1 MRLLNKQGDLT
12 LNLRQYDADRYYSDS
27 LPPPP
32 YVVPKTNSKSI
43 VALVLGI
50 LSVMIPYLG
59 FLIGIVAI
67 IVASISLKEIKLRM
81 EQGRGL
87 AIAGLVCGIIGTA
100 MYAIIIL
107 IVLVAGTFFV
117 NTDMSS
123 YILE

>member
-1 MRLLNKQGDLT
+1 LDQRHNDV
-12 LNLRQYDADRYYSDS
+12 DRYYSDP

-43 VALVLGI
+43 AALVLGI

-67 IVASISLKEIKLRM
+67 VFASISLKEIKLRM

-100 MYAIIIL
+100 IYAIIIL
-107 IVLVAGTFFV
+107 FVLAAAFFYV
-117 NTDMSS
+117 STDIST
-123 YILE
+123 Y

>member
-1 MRLLNKQGDLT
+1 MDQRHNDV
-12 LNLRQYDADRYYSDS
+12 NRYYSDP

-43 VALVLGI
+43 AALVLGI
-50 LSVMIPYLG
+50 LSVIIPYLG

-67 IVASISLKEIKLRM
+67 VFASISLKEIKLRM

-100 MYAIIIL
+100 IYAIIIL
-107 IVLVAGTFFV
+107 FILAAAFFYV
-117 NTDMSS
+117 STDIST
-123 YILE
+123 Y

>member
-1 MRLLNKQGDLT
+1 MDQRHNDV
-12 LNLRQYDADRYYSDS
+12 DRYYSDP

-43 VALVLGI
+43 AALVLGI

-67 IVASISLKEIKLRM
+67 VFASISLKEIKLRM

-100 MYAIIIL
+100 IYAIIIL
-107 IVLVAGTFFV
+107 FILAAAFFYV
-117 NTDMSS
+117 STDIST
-123 YILE
+123 Y

>member
-1 MRLLNKQGDLT
+1 LDQ
-12 LNLRQYDADRYYSDS
+12 RQHDADRYYSDP
-27 LPPPP
+27 LPPPT

-43 VALVLGI
+43 AALVLGI

-67 IVASISLKEIKLRM
+67 VFASISLKEIKLRM

-100 MYAIIIL
+100 IYAIIIL
-107 IVLVAGTFFV
+107 LLLVAAFFYV
-117 NTDMSS
+117 STDIST
-123 YILE
+123 Y

>member
-1 MRLLNKQGDLT
+1 MDQRHNDV
-12 LNLRQYDADRYYSDS
+12 DRYYSDP

-43 VALVLGI
+43 AALVLGI
-50 LSVMIPYLG
+50 LSVIIPYLG

-67 IVASISLKEIKLRM
+67 VFASISLKEIKLRM

-100 MYAIIIL
+100 IYAIIIL
-107 IVLVAGTFFV
+107 FILAAAFFYV
-117 NTDMSS
+117 STDIST
-123 YILE
+123 Y

>member
-1 MRLLNKQGDLT
+1 MDQRHNDV
-12 LNLRQYDADRYYSDS
+12 DRYYSDP

-32 YVVPKTNSKSI
+32 YVAPKTNSKSI
-43 VALVLGI
+43 AALVLGI

-67 IVASISLKEIKLRM
+67 VFASISLKEIKLRM

-100 MYAIIIL
+100 IYAIIIL
-107 IVLVAGTFFV
+107 FVLAAAFFYIS
-117 NTDMSS
+117 TDMST
-123 YILE
+123 Y

>member
-1 MRLLNKQGDLT
+1 MDQRHNDV
-12 LNLRQYDADRYYSDS
+12 DRYYSDP

-43 VALVLGI
+43 AALVLGI

-67 IVASISLKEIKLRM
+67 VFASISLKEIKLRM

-100 MYAIIIL
+100 IYAIIIL
-107 IVLVAGTFFV
+107 FVLAAAFFYV
-117 NTDMSS
+117 STDIST
-123 YILE
+123 Y